1 MSQLLGIIFLA
12 MAPQKP
18 ALFVCDLDDCQ
29 VSSALHQV
37 AEVASPQDRWS
48 WMNHDLAL
56 ARAATQRGQNAKAI
70 RLSTN
75 LDRAIRS
82 GLSQLLIDRGTE
94 QVTQLH
100 ASLQDIVKDCK
111 GHALEPLNLAM
122 DPIVRHT
129 ALPRVKTPAQ

>member
-1 MSQLLGIIFLA
+1 MSHLLGIIILA

-18 ALFVCDLDDCQ
+18 TLVVCDLDDCQ
-29 VSSALHQV
+29 FSSAHHQV

-56 ARAATQRGQNAKAI
+56 ARTAAQQGQNAKAI
-70 RLSTN
+70 RLATN

-94 QVTQLH
+94 HMTQLH
-100 ASLQDIVKDCK
+100 ASLQGIVIDCK
-111 GHALEPLNLAM
+111 GHALKPLDLTM
-122 DPIVRHT
+122 DPIVRHQ
-129 ALPRVKTPAQ
+129 ALPRVKTPAL